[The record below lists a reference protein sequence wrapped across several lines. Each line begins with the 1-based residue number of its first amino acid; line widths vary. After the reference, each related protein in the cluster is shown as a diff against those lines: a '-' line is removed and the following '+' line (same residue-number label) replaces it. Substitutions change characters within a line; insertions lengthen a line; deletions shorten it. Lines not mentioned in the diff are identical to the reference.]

1 MTTWNKLALYVMH
14 LIWKSIANHDEFFYP
29 PKLHD
34 LDLIGIFSVN
44 PVNLPVLQGSRLA
57 VPRVSLSL
65 GNRPCACPLARQ
77 WLARLP
83 CLWRTLRWGCKKGKR
98 VEGNMVS
105 GFLYSLTYQHVT
117 IILFE
122 QTLTPLGQRER
133 ASRDEGYST
142 QDGLVVTC
150 HERSLYHLA
159 KHRRHPFQEPG
170 TIAWRAKLG
179 LWTWIS
185 DPWQGS
191 RLGIH
196 IIF

>member
-1 MTTWNKLALYVMH
+1 
-14 LIWKSIANHDEFFYP
+14 
-29 PKLHD
+29 
-34 LDLIGIFSVN
+34 
-44 PVNLPVLQGSRLA
+44 
-57 VPRVSLSL
+57 
-65 GNRPCACPLARQ
+65 
-77 WLARLP
+77 
-83 CLWRTLRWGCKKGKR
+83 
-98 VEGNMVS
+98 MVS

-185 DPWQGS
+185 DP
-191 RLGIH
+191 
-196 IIF
+196 